1 MAGDVEMTTF
11 CVLRAPGTNCDIETK
26 YSLEYF
32 DCDAEIVH
40 INRFLEDKKELS
52 DYAGL
57 VIPGGF
63 SFGDHIRSGA
73 ILGKIVAKK
82 LGDEITKMVGDE
94 KPILGI
100 CNGFQVLVESGVL
113 PGFNGGALKSQAA
126 LGTNNSSKFED
137 RWVHL
142 KNKNKSNCIFTKG
155 IKDITRMPVAHGEGK
170 FILPIEEEEKYLNYL
185 RENDQIA
192 FCYATKEG
200 ELAKGEYPANPNGSL
215 ADIAGICDPTGVVM
229 GMMPHPER
237 AFHRITYPDWTRGNT
252 EDIGDGYAVFKNM
265 VLYAKKV

>member
-1 MAGDVEMTTF
+1 MTTF

-26 YSLEYF
+26 YALEYF
-32 DCDAEIVH
+32 DCNAEVIH
-40 INRFLEDKKELS
+40 INRFLEDKADLS
-52 DYAGL
+52 DYSSL

-82 LGDEITKMVGDE
+82 LGGVITKMASDG

-113 PGFNGGALKSQAA
+113 PGFDGSAVKSQAA

-137 RWVHL
+137 RWVYL
-142 KNKNKSNCIFTKG
+142 KNENKSNCIFTKG
-155 IKDITRMPVAHGEGK
+155 VNSITRMPVAHGEGK
-170 FILPIEEEEKYLNYL
+170 FILPLEKEAEYMEYL
-185 RENDQIA
+185 REHDQIA
-192 FCYATKEG
+192 FCYATKGG
-200 ELAKGEYPANPNGSL
+200 EPANGVYPANPNGSL
-215 ADIAGICDPTGVVM
+215 ADIAGICDPSGVVM

-237 AFHRITYPDWTRGNT
+237 AFYRITYPDWTRMGG
-252 EDIGDGYAVFKNM
+252 DGFGDGYAVFKNM
-265 VLYAKKV
+265 VEYAKKV